1 MVALQHQHVLKVV
14 GKRATGRRTPTASSR
29 YWKPNT
35 HGHLPR
41 VCEGQ
46 SAGRL
51 APIIAAFSAIMVVG
65 AFVLPAIRVGMME
78 ASTTGRALEALDLRV
93 GSTRG

>member
-1 MVALQHQHVLKVV
+1 
-14 GKRATGRRTPTASSR
+14 
-29 YWKPNT
+29 
-35 HGHLPR
+35 
-41 VCEGQ
+41 
-46 SAGRL
+46 
-51 APIIAAFSAIMVVG
+51 MVVG